1 MFKTGIILFVT
12 KLDNFNNEPLRTKLI
27 KEMGKHCIE
36 EVEFVIET
44 RSEMISKL
52 TCVLEKRLSKYL
64 KQIQEKLTRYS
75 PPTENT
81 GSSLC
86 EVNAILRRLKQAER
100 YPENLTENDEEYESG
115 HLKINRIL
123 KRFAVKH
130 YLYFID
136 VCRLIAHLCNSTK
149 L

>member
-1 MFKTGIILFVT
+1 MLKSGIILFVT

-27 KEMGKHCIE
+27 KEVDKHCIE

-52 TCVLEKRLSKYL
+52 TCILEKRLSKYL
-64 KQIQEKLTRYS
+64 KQIQEKLIKYS

-81 GSSLC
+81 GSGLC

-100 YPENLTENDEEYESG
+100 YPENLTENDEDNESD
-115 HLKINRIL
+115 HLEINRIL
-123 KRFAVKH
+123 NRSAVKH
-130 YLYFID
+130 NLYFIG
-136 VCRLIAHLCNSTK
+136 VRELIAHLCNSTK